1 MEPIETPKG
10 PFGAHGDPTRS
21 LRNPWRPQKV
31 PLEPMAL
38 YGALLGS
45 GGPYGV
51 SIGLC
56 GVSVGIY
63 VALWG
68 SVGPYGILRGSMV
81 LYRVPIWLCASL
93 WGSVGLY
100 GSLWVPMGSL
110 CVSACP
116 HGVFVG
122 LYGSLCVP
130 MCLCGITLCPYGS
143 LWVSMGSL

>member
-1 MEPIETPKG
+1 
-10 PFGAHGDPTRS
+10 
-21 LRNPWRPQKV
+21 
-31 PLEPMAL
+31 MAL

-68 SVGPYGILRGSMV
+68 SVGPYGVLRGSMV

-93 WGSVGLY
+93 WGSVG
-100 GSLWVPMGSL
+100 
-110 CVSACP
+110 
-116 HGVFVG
+116 
-122 LYGSLCVP
+122 
-130 MCLCGITLCPYGS
+130 PYGISMSPCDVFMVS
-143 LWVSMGSL
+143 L